1 MLNDLNIPESGK
13 SPGVTLARSGTIR
26 IRGRSI
32 LENSLDFFLPLFGWA
47 DEYISDPP
55 ASTTVEVTLEY
66 FNSASAKLLINLLH
80 KLSLVRLKNNKF
92 IINWYYE
99 DGDEDIIYIDLQLY
113 NRHSVKSV
121 VVVEAVKRLDGIIS
135 VDVD

>member
-1 MLNDLNIPESGK
+1 MITDLNIPESGK
-13 SPGVTLARSGTIR
+13 SPGVTLTHSGTIR

-32 LENSLDFFLPLFGWA
+32 LENSLDFFLPLFDWA

-55 ASTTVEVTLEY
+55 ATTIVEVTLEY

-99 DGDEDIIYIDLQLY
+99 DGDEDILERGEYFS
-113 NRHSVKSV
+113 SVLKVPFNFIKTGS
-121 VVVEAVKRLDGIIS
+121 S
-135 VDVD
+135 